1 MGLQPAVAQRVAGV
15 HLCFLQPAL
24 QLCELGVARS
34 GGTRGGIGGGIGG
47 GSASHRE
54 QVFLHFF
61 FFAFE

>member
-34 GGTRGGIGGGIGG
+34 GGTRGGIG
-47 GSASHRE
+47 
-54 QVFLHFF
+54 
-61 FFAFE
+61 